1 MMACMTSRTAALVL
15 ASCLVLSGCSL
26 LGGEDETESAAPVRV
41 DPLTSMTEAG
51 VRLAGQS
58 LEDAPRYDVRA
69 DVAPATGRVRGTV
82 RAELPVGTAAR
93 VAELR
98 YFAGVPDFGIDARL
112 GQVTVDGQDVRARR
126 DDSIVR
132 ITLPDGHAGRVE
144 VAVPF
149 SYVLPPAAEGG
160 ALLDQ
165 LGGMGGPADVGLLAR
180 HPDALNLGHWFPLWV
195 PEGSSAEPDPGGFG
209 DIGNFPAA
217 VIRAE
222 LTVPDRW
229 TVVDGGIRVGD
240 DVEDGS
246 RTVVTEGYG
255 MNDLVV
261 SVVRGYAS
269 RSTTLGG
276 DLDGVRVTAYAP
288 RSERGVL
295 EEVLEE
301 TVVAVETLSESLA
314 PYPWREFDVISA
326 PLGAGVGGMEW
337 PGATWIEPDLLA
349 GGLPGLGGLA
359 DSLGGLD
366 GLLGDESADAGG
378 LGALLGGGETGLL
391 LDTMRAWTIAHEV
404 GHEWWHVV
412 VGNDS
417 VLDPVVDEPLA
428 QHSACLVMRRLH
440 PADAEALCS
449 GHVDSAYEQM
459 RLLGD
464 DDAAAARAT
473 DAFASSGQYSG
484 VVYGKAAAFYRTL
497 EDEFGREQVAA
508 ALADVVREH
517 AFEMLD
523 AAQLRDSLARS
534 LDGDARFDE
543 LWTRWMERRHGD
555 ADLGVDADAGL
566 GGLLGQ
572 STLDELLGGGAG
584 GQDVEELTD
593 LLGELLGDPGADGT
607 R

>member
-1 MMACMTSRTAALVL
+1 MMRSMTPRTAALVL
-15 ASCLVLSGCSL
+15 ASCLVVSGCSL
-26 LGGEDETESAAPVRV
+26 LGGEDEAGGDRPVRV

-51 VRLAGQS
+51 VSLAGRS
-58 LEDAPRYDVRA
+58 LEGAPRYDVGA
-69 DVAPATGRVRGTV
+69 VVAPTTGRVRGTV
-82 RAELPVGTAAR
+82 RADLPVGPGAR
-93 VAELR
+93 DVELR

-112 GQVTVDGQDVRARR
+112 GQVTVDEQDVEARR

-132 ITLPDGHAGRVE
+132 VPLPDGHDGRVE
-144 VAVPF
+144 VVVPF
-149 SYVLPPAAEGG
+149 SYVLPPAEEGG
-160 ALLDQ
+160 GILDQ
-165 LGGMGGPADVGLLAR
+165 LGGMGGPADVGLLGR
-180 HPDALNLGHWFPLWV
+180 HPDAVNLGHWFPLWV
-195 PEGSSAEPDPGGFG
+195 PEGGSAEPDPGGFG

-229 TVVDGGIRVGD
+229 TVVDGGVRVAD
-240 DVEDGS
+240 DVEDGR

-261 SVVRGYAS
+261 SVLRGYAS
-269 RSTTLGG
+269 RSVTLEG

-288 RSERGVL
+288 RSERAVL
-295 EEVLEE
+295 DEVVEE
-301 TVVAVETLSESLA
+301 TVVAVETLSDSLA
-314 PYPWREFDVISA
+314 PYPWRELDVVSA

-337 PGATWIEPDLLA
+337 PGATWIEPDLFA

-366 GLLGDESADAGG
+366 GLLDGDAGG
-378 LGALLGGGETGLL
+378 LGSLLGGGETGLV
-391 LDTMRAWTIAHEV
+391 LDTLRAWTIAHEV

-428 QHSACLVMRRLH
+428 QHSACLVMRRMH
-440 PADAEALCS
+440 PADADALCS

-464 DDAAAARAT
+464 EDAPAARPT
-473 DAFASSGQYSG
+473 DAFASSGQYAG
-484 VVYGKAAAFYRTL
+484 VVYGKAAAFYRAL
-497 EDEFGREQVAA
+497 EDEYGREQVAD
-508 ALADVVREH
+508 ALSEVVREH

-523 AAQLRDSLARS
+523 AGQLRDSLATS
-534 LDGDARFDE
+534 LGGGARFE
-543 LWTRWMERRHGD
+543 RLWTRWMERRHGD
-555 ADLGVDADAGL
+555 ADLGVDPDAGL
-566 GGLLGQ
+566 GGLLGEG
-572 STLDELLGGGAG
+572 TLDELLGGSTG
-584 GQDVEELTD
+584 GQDPDELAA
-593 LLGELLGDPGADGT
+593 LLDQLLDGMGADGS

>member
-1 MMACMTSRTAALVL
+1 MMACMTSRIAALVL
-15 ASCLVLSGCSL
+15 APCLVVSGCSL
-26 LGGEDETESAAPVRV
+26 VGGEEEDQGGGPVRV
-41 DPLTSMTEAG
+41 DPLTSMTDAG
-51 VRLAGQS
+51 LGLADQA

-69 DVAPATGRVRGTV
+69 DVAPTTGRVRGSV
-82 RAELPVGTAAR
+82 RAELPVGTGAR
-93 VAELR
+93 VAKLR

-112 GQVTVDGQDVRARR
+112 GKVTVEGKDVRPRR

-132 ITLPDGHAGRVE
+132 VPLPDRHDGRVE
-144 VAVPF
+144 VTVPF

-160 ALLDQ
+160 GLLDQ

-229 TVVDGGIRVGD
+229 SVVDGGVRVGE
-240 DVEDGS
+240 DVQDGIRS
-246 RTVVTEGYG
+246 VVSEGYG

-276 DLDGVRVTAYAP
+276 DLEGVRVTAHAP
-288 RSERGVL
+288 RSDQGAL
-295 EEVLEE
+295 DEVLEE

-359 DSLGGLD
+359 D
-366 GLLGDESADAGG
+366 G
-378 LGALLGGGETGLL
+378 LGSLLGGGETGLV
-391 LDTMRAWTIAHEV
+391 LDTLRAWTIAHEV

-428 QHSACLVMRRLH
+428 QHSACLVMRRSH

-464 DDAAAARAT
+464 ADAAAARAT
-473 DAFASSGQYSG
+473 DAFVSSGQYAG

-497 EDEFGREQVAA
+497 EDEFGRDQVAA
-508 ALADVVREH
+508 ALGDVVREH

-534 LDGDARFDE
+534 LGGGARFDR

-555 ADLGVDADAGL
+555 ADLGVDPDAGL
-566 GGLLGQ
+566 GGLLGGG
-572 STLDELLGGGAG
+572 TLDELFGGAAG
-584 GQDVEELTD
+584 GQDIEELTD
-593 LLGELLGDPGADGT
+593 LLGGLLGGPGSDGT